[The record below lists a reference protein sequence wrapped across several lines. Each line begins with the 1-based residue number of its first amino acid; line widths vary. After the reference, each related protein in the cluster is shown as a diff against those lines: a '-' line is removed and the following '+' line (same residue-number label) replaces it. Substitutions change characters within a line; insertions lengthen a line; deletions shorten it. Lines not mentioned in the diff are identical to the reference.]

1 MLNPDPAA
9 GEGAFAVPGM
19 PWVAAASVLINQKN
33 PNTLRWNPAA
43 GEGAFA
49 VPGMPWVAAAS
60 VLLNVFLLGSVKA
73 ASWRLFAAW
82 VAATLA
88 FYLAYSMPASY
99 AHHALERCA
108 HPLNLLNLYWRKTLL
123 CTCPTA
129 CPPRMRTTRSSGA
142 GTPAQTLRTESL
154 ETPAACPARIYMP
167 SENFPANPADMLPH
181 SMLCRV
187 CASC

>member
-1 MLNPDPAA
+1 MLKSRPCCRRGRVRGAEACPGWQRHTGAA
-9 GEGAFAVPGM
+9 RHV
-19 PWVAAASVLINQKN
+19 QKN

-108 HPLNLLNLYWRKTLL
+108 HP
-123 CTCPTA
+123 
-129 CPPRMRTTRSSGA
+129 
-142 GTPAQTLRTESL
+142 
-154 ETPAACPARIYMP
+154 CPAR
-167 SENFPANPADMLPH
+167 FTPAVSRRPQHARPARAPH
-181 SMLCRV
+181 ARGSR
-187 CASC
+187 SR

>member
-1 MLNPDPAA
+1 MLNPD
-9 GEGAFAVPGM
+9 
-19 PWVAAASVLINQKN
+19 
-33 PNTLRWNPAA
+33 PAA

-99 AHHALERCA
+99 AHHALERCG
-108 HPLNLLNLYWRKTLL
+108 PP
-123 CTCPTA
+123 CPDPTSVKP
-129 CPPRMRTTRSSGA
+129 CCLRSLQH
-142 GTPAQTLRTESL
+142 AQTLHAYTP
-154 ETPAACPARIYMP
+154 ETPATCPARMYIP
-167 SENFPANPADMLPH
+167 SDDFPANPA
-181 SMLCRV
+181 
-187 CASC
+187 